1 MKKALLLPVLLCTYA
16 DSMAFDYSLQPVI
29 SSSERYTSNL
39 YLTPNPKQDNWITKL
54 SPGVNFGLRS
64 ENAQLNSN
72 FTFNQLFYTNQSS
85 LDINEQLFNVDYSHR
100 KNRWQWGLDGSFN
113 NQSSLSSEASNNGT
127 VQGYNLTQVMAKQIN
142 IAPNLTYSLSEIS
155 SISLNYSYAQATYDK
170 TTNSY
175 LSNYNYQ
182 QVSGTYNY
190 LYTEK
195 DKLNLTLSGSQ
206 YDKPMNANNNN
217 TVSNY
222 SLATNNNQ
230 AQIGWQHSF
239 PEQWVSYLA
248 VGMNY
253 SQSDLLS
260 GDYIFLPA
268 HSLYNPFNID
278 IFKDP
283 TTNHNFL
290 EQHYSTKSTTGTGQI
305 YQASIQKT
313 FEQGAFTIVGSQ
325 NQTPTTQGLQTQ
337 TQISLNPSY
346 TINERWNTGLSA
358 SYSIYEMPSKIP
370 GFSLDRDYSSISPN
384 INWRWTPEV
393 NVGLTYSYR
402 EQVYKS
408 NTYNAQDNSLSLQ
421 LNYQPQINNQVK

>member
-1 MKKALLLPVLLCTYA
+1 MKKALLLPALLCTYA

-64 ENAQLNSN
+64 EAAQLNSN

-85 LDINEQLFNVDYSHR
+85 LDINEQLFNLDYSHR
-100 KNRWQWGLDGSFN
+100 KDRLQWGLDGSFN
-113 NQSSLSSEASNNGT
+113 NQSSLSSEPSNNGT

-142 IAPNLTYSLSEIS
+142 VAPNLTYALSELS
-155 SISLNYSYAQATYDK
+155 SVSLNYSYAKATYDK

-195 DKLNLTLSGSQ
+195 DKLNVTLSGSF
-206 YDKPMNANNNN
+206 YNKPMNANNNN

-253 SQSDLLS
+253 SQSDLTQVIPRQI
-260 GDYIFLPA
+260 IFLG
-268 HSLYNPFNID
+268 PFPIKIIPEH
-278 IFKDP
+278 IF
-283 TTNHNFL
+283 
-290 EQHYSTKSTTGTGQI
+290 SKSTTGTGQI

-313 FEQGAFTIVGSQ
+313 YEQGAFTIVGSQ

-337 TQISLNPSY
+337 TQISINPSY

-358 SYSIYEMPSKIP
+358 SYSIYEMPSKIQ

-408 NTYNAQDNSLSLQ
+408 NTYSAQDNSLSLQ

>member
-1 MKKALLLPVLLCTYA
+1 MKKALLLPALLCTYA
-16 DSMAFDYSLQPVI
+16 DTMAFDYSLQPVI

-64 ENAQLNSN
+64 EAVQLNSN

-100 KNRWQWGLDGSFN
+100 KDRWQWGLDGSFN

-142 IAPNLTYSLSEIS
+142 VAPNLTYALSELS

-175 LSNYNYQ
+175 LSNYEYQ
-182 QVSGTYNY
+182 QLSGTYNY

-195 DKLNLTLSGSQ
+195 DKLNLTLSGSL

-217 TVSNY
+217 NVSNY

-253 SQSDLLS
+253 SQSDLTQVIPEHLE
-260 GDYIFLPA
+260 IV
-268 HSLYNPFNID
+268 NNIVTLAPES
-278 IFKDP
+278 F
-283 TTNHNFL
+283 F
-290 EQHYSTKSTTGTGQI
+290 YKSTTGTGQI

-313 FEQGAFTIVGSQ
+313 FEQAAFTIVGSQ

-358 SYSIYEMPSKIP
+358 SYSIYEMPSKIQ
-370 GFSLDRDYSSISPN
+370 GVSLDRDYSSISPN
-384 INWRWTPEV
+384 INWRWTPEI
-393 NVGLTYSYR
+393 NVGLAYSYR
-402 EQVYKS
+402 EQVYKT
-408 NTYNAQDNSLSLQ
+408 NTYSAQDNSLSLQ